1 MSSNTKELK
10 EKTKLQAQTQARN
23 NIIKKSKNNGMNN
36 NKKNENIT
44 KIETQLIEK
53 PSFEIINCEN
63 PDDKI
68 NMYGSIIR
76 FNDNEIINNNK

>member
-1 MSSNTKELK
+1 
-10 EKTKLQAQTQARN
+10 
-23 NIIKKSKNNGMNN
+23 MNN